1 MKKIG
6 IIYVVS
12 IVPSRVMLRKLSKK
26 IAFFAN
32 LGWLQQEI
40 LSLLKQFTYINPK
53 GLVLHFQ
60 KMVLFIMLW
69 LIVWEILGFE
79 IEEFC

>member
-26 IAFFAN
+26 ITFFAN

-69 LIVWEILGFE
+69 LIVSEILGFE

>member
-69 LIVWEILGFE
+69 LIVSEILGFE